1 MTSLVSVI
9 VTTYNRSI
17 FLREALTSIIFQT
30 YNDIELLVIDD
41 GSESS
46 MATENKK
53 ICQLFNKCQYFYK
66 ENTGQPD
73 SRNFGINRS
82 KGNYIAFC
90 DDDDYWDIN
99 KLEKQ
104 IEILNLNP
112 DYALVTGCIE
122 YIQENGQKTGNIK
135 CHEGHNHGYIFESLL
150 IKNRTAS
157 ITPLLRREVF
167 DKVGYFNPSFTIGE
181 DWEFWRRVSYY
192 YKFYSIN
199 QVIAYVRLHPENMS
213 KSRSGEVLEFLLL
226 YRKLTKSLLDWGET
240 RFSKEEKNLIEYVE
254 WQTYRKMLVNRY
266 SGILK
271 KIDFIKRVLF
281 NNMRDGCHLIFLI
294 LKYEIFN
301 QNKNN

>member
-1 MTSLVSVI
+1 MTGLVSVI
-9 VTTYNRSI
+9 ITTYNRSA
-17 FLREALTSIIFQT
+17 FLKEAIASIIFQT
-30 YNDIELLVIDD
+30 YDNLELLVVDD
-41 GSESS
+41 GSDTSI
-46 MATENKK
+46 ATENKY
-53 ICQLFNKCQYFYK
+53 ICKLFNKCQYFYK

-73 SRNFGINRS
+73 SRNYGIKKS

-90 DDDDYWDIN
+90 DDDDYWDSN
-99 KLEKQ
+99 KLLKQ

-112 DYALVTGCIE
+112 AYSLVTGCIH
-122 YIQENGQKTGNIK
+122 YIQENGQKTGNVK

-167 DKVGYFNPSFTIGE
+167 DKVGYFNPNFTIGE
-181 DWEFWRRVSYY
+181 DWEFWRRVGYY

-199 QVIAYVRLHPENMS
+199 EVVAYVRLHPKNMS
-213 KSRSGEVLEFLLL
+213 KSRSGEAFEFFLL

-240 RFSKEEKNLIEYVE
+240 RFSKEEKRLIEYIE
-254 WQTYRKMLVNRY
+254 WQSYRKILVNRS

-271 KIDFIKRVLF
+271 RISFFRRVLF
-281 NNMRDGCHLIFLI
+281 NNMGDGCHLFFLLI
-294 LKYEIFN
+294 KYEFFK